1 MKPLTIVIVDDESL
15 ARQGLRHHLNEIE
28 GVEIIAEFGDS
39 QQALNYLQTER
50 PDLLLVDIEMPGMT
64 GMVLVEKLA
73 DPLPEV
79 AFVTAFDQ
87 YAIEAFRHQA
97 IDYLL
102 KPVDVERLR
111 SVVAMAATRRERTDL
126 EQENRALRSALYEAE
141 QARLGENKVRYN
153 KVLAIKDR
161 GQTVRV
167 EVEAID
173 WIEAAGDYMCI
184 HAQGATHIMRCT
196 MKQLEAK
203 LQDPRFARI
212 HRSTLVN
219 LTRIL
224 SVVSLGKGE
233 SLLHLPND
241 VTLKVSRNFREAL
254 VDYLD

>member
-15 ARQGLRHHLNEIE
+15 ARQGLRHHLREIE

-39 QQALNYLQTER
+39 QRALNYLQTER

-73 DPLPEV
+73 DPLPAV

-167 EVEAID
+167 AVEAID

>member
-39 QQALNYLQTER
+39 QQALNCLQTAR

-73 DPLPEV
+73 DPLPAV

-141 QARLGENKVRYN
+141 QARLGENKVRY
-153 KVLAIKDR
+153 LSL
-161 GQTVRV
+161 
-167 EVEAID
+167 
-173 WIEAAGDYMCI
+173 I
-184 HAQGATHIMRCT
+184 HI
-196 MKQLEAK
+196 
-203 LQDPRFARI
+203 
-212 HRSTLVN
+212 
-219 LTRIL
+219 
-224 SVVSLGKGE
+224 
-233 SLLHLPND
+233 
-241 VTLKVSRNFREAL
+241 
-254 VDYLD
+254 